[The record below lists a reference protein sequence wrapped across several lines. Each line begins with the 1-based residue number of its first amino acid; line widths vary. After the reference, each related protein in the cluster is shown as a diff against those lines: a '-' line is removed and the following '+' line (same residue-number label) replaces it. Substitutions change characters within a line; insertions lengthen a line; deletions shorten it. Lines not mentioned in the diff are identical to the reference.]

1 MQADR
6 GRVIG
11 FFSERIQFELNPRYA
26 LGLGLQTSELA
37 ASLLALARRACT
49 WSGKLLQRRL
59 YGVTHF
65 ELNPLHSGAFK
76 KSQIFCEAAYAR
88 FAKFRSAECHGPR
101 FALQLDVNRNP
112 DR

>member
-37 ASLLALARRACT
+37 ASLLALA
-49 WSGKLLQRRL
+49 SVYVVGKLLQRRL
-59 YGVTHF
+59 YWVTHF

-76 KSQIFCEAAYAR
+76 NHKFFAR
-88 FAKFRSAECHGPR
+88 PLTR
-101 FALQLDVNRNP
+101 ALRNSEVP
-112 DR
+112 SVMGRGLPSNST

>member
-11 FFSERIQFELNPRYA
+11 FFSERILFELNPRYA

-37 ASLLALARRACT
+37 ASLLALA
-49 WSGKLLQRRL
+49 SVYVVGKLLQRRL